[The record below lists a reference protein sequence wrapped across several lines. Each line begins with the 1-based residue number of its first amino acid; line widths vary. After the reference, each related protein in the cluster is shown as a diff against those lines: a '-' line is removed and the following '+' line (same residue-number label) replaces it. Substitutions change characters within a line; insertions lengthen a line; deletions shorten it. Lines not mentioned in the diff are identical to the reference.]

1 MFVNRRDVQIQWG
14 DCDPANIVY
23 YPRYFAMFDDSTS
36 VLFEAAGFSKQDLVH
51 KYGLVGIPMV
61 DTRSKFY
68 IPSTHGDWITIET
81 KIESIKRSSFE
92 VKHNVYKGDA
102 LAIEA
107 FETRVLVGR
116 DAALGIPERNALEFV
131 PKEIGGVPLKVIV
144 LDDGG
149 DPTTATTN
157 ARRFVTES
165 KADIIMGSALTPPTI
180 AVSNVANEAGI
191 PHFGLAPF
199 PITPE
204 RMKWSVAM
212 PQPIPIVGKVLYDHM
227 KAHKVKTVGYIGYSD
242 SYGDLWFNDLKAQGV
257 PMGMTIVDEERFAR
271 PDTSVTGQ
279 VLKLVAANPDAIL
292 VGASGTAAALP
303 QTELRERGY
312 QGLIYQTHGAASMDF
327 IRIAGK
333 AAEGVLMASGPVM
346 DPEDQPDGALTKK
359 PGLALNAAYEAK
371 YGPNSRSQFAGHS
384 YDAFELLKRIIP
396 VALKTA
402 KPGTPEFREAIRQAL
417 LSEKDLAASQ
427 GVYNFTEKDRYGVD
441 DRARILLTV
450 KDGKYMMVKEP

>member
-1 MFVNRRDVQIQWG
+1 MKRF
-14 DCDPANIVY
+14 Y
-23 YPRYFAMFDDSTS
+23 LS
-36 VLFEAAGFSKQDLVH
+36 AAVIAASLTLP
-51 KYGLVGIPMV
+51 GLP
-61 DTRSKFY
+61 
-68 IPSTHGDWITIET
+68 
-81 KIESIKRSSFE
+81 
-92 VKHNVYKGDA
+92 A
-102 LAIEA
+102 LAQTSEIVIGITVTTTGPA
-107 FETRVLVGR
+107 
-116 DAALGIPERNALEFV
+116 AALGIPERNALEFV
-131 PKEIGGVPLKVIV
+131 VKEIAGVPLKVIV

-165 KADIIMGSALTPPTI
+165 KADIIMGSAVTPPTI
-180 AVSNVANEAGI
+180 AVSTVANEAGV

-212 PQPIPIVGKVLYDHM
+212 PQPVPIVGKVMYDHM
-227 KAHKVKTVGYIGYSD
+227 KAKGVKTVGYIGYSD
-242 SYGDLWFNDLKAQGV
+242 SYGDLWFNDLKAQAV
-257 PMGMTIVDEERFAR
+257 PMGITIADEERFAR

-346 DPEDQPDGALTKK
+346 DPEDQPDEAATKK
-359 PGLALNAAYEAK
+359 PGLALNSAYEAK

-384 YDAFELLKRIIP
+384 YDAFEILKRIIP
-396 VALKTA
+396 AALKTA
-402 KPGTPEFREAIRQAL
+402 RRGTPEFREAIRQAL

-427 GVYNFTEKDRYGVD
+427 GVYNFTEKDRYGLD
-441 DRARILLTV
+441 ERSRIILTV
-450 KDGKYMMVKEP
+450 KDGKYVPAM

>member
-1 MFVNRRDVQIQWG
+1 MKRTYL
-14 DCDPANIVY
+14 A
-23 YPRYFAMFDDSTS
+23 
-36 VLFEAAGFSKQDLVH
+36 AAGVIAMLVSAPA
-51 KYGLVGIPMV
+51 LAQ
-61 DTRSKFY
+61 TNE
-68 IPSTHGDWITIET
+68 ITIGIT
-81 KIESIKRSSFE
+81 TTTT
-92 VKHNVYKGDA
+92 GP
-102 LAIEA
+102 
-107 FETRVLVGR
+107 G
-116 DAALGIPERNALEFV
+116 AALGIPERNALEFV

-180 AVSNVANEAGI
+180 AVANVASEAGI

-199 PITPE
+199 PVTPE
-204 RMKWSVAM
+204 RAKWSVVM
-212 PQPIPIVGKVLYDHM
+212 PQPVPLMGKVLYEHM
-227 KAHKVKTVGYIGYSD
+227 KAHNIKTVGYIGYSD
-242 SYGDLWFNDLKAQGV
+242 SYGDLWFNDLKNQAV
-257 PMGMTIVDEERFAR
+257 PTGITIADEERFAR

-333 AAEGVLMASGPVM
+333 AAEGVIMASGPVM
-346 DPEDQPDGALTKK
+346 SPETQDDSALTKK
-359 PGLALNAAYEAK
+359 PGLELNKAYEAK
-371 YGPNSRSQFAGHS
+371 YGPSSRSQFAGHS
-384 YDAFELLKRIIP
+384 FDAFELLKRVIP
-396 VALKTA
+396 AALKTA

-427 GVYNFTEKDRYGVD
+427 GVYNFTEKDRSGLD
-441 DRARILLTV
+441 DRARIILTV
-450 KDGKYMMVKEP
+450 KDGKYVPAK

>member
-1 MFVNRRDVQIQWG
+1 MKKAVLSAVEFAASVALPG
-14 DCDPANIVY
+14 LPALAQTN
-23 YPRYFAMFDDSTS
+23 
-36 VLFEAAGFSKQDLVH
+36 E
-51 KYGLVGIPMV
+51 
-61 DTRSKFY
+61 
-68 IPSTHGDWITIET
+68 ITIGIT
-81 KIESIKRSSFE
+81 ITTT
-92 VKHNVYKGDA
+92 GPA
-102 LAIEA
+102 
-107 FETRVLVGR
+107 
-116 DAALGIPERNALEFV
+116 AALGIPERNALDFV

-227 KAHKVKTVGYIGYSD
+227 KSKGVKTLGYIGYSD
-242 SYGDLWFNDLKAQGV
+242 SYGDLWFNDLKAQAV
-257 PMGMTIVDEERFAR
+257 PMGMTIADEERFAR

-312 QGLIYQTHGAASMDF
+312 KGLIYQTHGAASMDF

-333 AAEGVLMASGPVM
+333 AAEDVIMVSGPVM
-346 DPEDQPDGALTKK
+346 DPEDQPVEAQTKK
-359 PGLALNAAYEAK
+359 PGLALVQAYEAK

-384 YDAFELLKRIIP
+384 YDAFLVLERVVP
-396 VALKTA
+396 VALKTG
-402 KPGTPEFREAIRQAL
+402 KPGTPEFRDGIRQAFL
-417 LSEKDLAASQ
+417 TEREIAASQ
-427 GVYNFTEKDRYGVD
+427 GVYNFTEKDRYGLD
-441 DRARILLTV
+441 DRSRIILTV
-450 KDGKYMMVKEP
+450 KNGKYTPAQ